1 MDDITDALDAERQV
15 FDTEFTE
22 LRRGVLQR
30 IDVMA
35 EDLRAFP
42 PMPMREKIDT
52 ARRWIADEFDAT
64 FDRILVSDSAATPRH
79 PWETRPL
86 PFFAASQIALRPAS
100 KSRRADQ

>member
-64 FDRILVSDSAATPRH
+64 FDRILVSGLRRDA
-79 PWETRPL
+79 E
-86 PFFAASQIALRPAS
+86 ASLGNQAPAVLRGL
-100 KSRRADQ
+100 ADRLEARLEEQEG